1 MRKATRIAY
10 ILIDEGKKARAHFQ
24 VWWALRNKALPKY
37 YKSMSDLAY
46 VDFFHASNSGHCT
59 LFMLSMA
66 KIFDRD
72 SRAGG
77 MKAFKKALRKEG
89 LKKTALKLNLAFKPQ
104 FEDVKKVI
112 AIRNKFVVHTE
123 YDITPLQERE
133 INGLTPNQWRALIDT
148 TCHAINEASCELGIT
163 NTIFVSDRA
172 ERATLNML
180 ETLANGAEKQ
190 SKVNQKLSRA
200 SRAE

>member
-1 MRKATRIAY
+1 MSKATRIAY

-37 YKSMSDLAY
+37 YKTMNDRAY

-77 MKAFKKALRKEG
+77 IKAFKQALREEG
-89 LKKTALKLNLAFKPQ
+89 LKKTVLKLNLALKPHL
-104 FEDVKKVI
+104 EDVKRVM

-123 YDITPLQERE
+123 HDITPVQEGE
-133 INGLTPNQWRALIDT
+133 IYGLTPNQWRALIDT
-148 TCHAINEASCELGIT
+148 TCHAINEVSRELEIT
-163 NTIFVSDRA
+163 TPIFVSDRA

-180 ETLANGAEKQ
+180 ETLASGAEQ
-190 SKVNQKLSRA
+190 SLPSRP
-200 SRAE
+200 